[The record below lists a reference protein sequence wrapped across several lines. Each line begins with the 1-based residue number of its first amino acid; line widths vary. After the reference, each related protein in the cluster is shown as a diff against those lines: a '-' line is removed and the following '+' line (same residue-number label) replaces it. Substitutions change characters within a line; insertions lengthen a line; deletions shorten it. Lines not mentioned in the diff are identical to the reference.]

1 MRLNSNTH
9 WARAAHVLLAV
20 LLVLAGVLYSA
31 WVAEFVLDTGL
42 DPTRSF
48 LSELDARDQPFR
60 TFFSTAD
67 VVTGSLMLLAA
78 ALGAAITPSRRWIV
92 TGWVAAGIF
101 GAATVADAKLPLE
114 CVAADDPSCP
124 VEPSGLF
131 PQLHHLHALTS
142 TIAVFAIFAVM
153 VAFTLAAFRYRI
165 FPPLRTVGPVVATVA
180 ALATAWLMIA
190 DNLPGE
196 YGLGIA
202 QRIQV
207 GGMSAY
213 LVVLGCA
220 LRLDTCRSPR
230 LS

>member
-1 MRLNSNTH
+1 M
-9 WARAAHVLLAV
+9 LLTV

-101 GAATVADAKLPLE
+101 GVATVADAKLPLE

-165 FPPLRTVGPVVATVA
+165 FPPLRTVGPVVAIVA